1 MRFASAR
8 RLMGTS
14 AAALAALLLLGTP
27 LAGQDALLPGAA
39 GAESPQAESS
49 SSPADD
55 AGPAPTPAKATQ
67 AVEEATPA
75 AEDTTPAA
83 EDTAPVAEETAPPA
97 GAATP
102 AAEDPA
108 PTPAAKDPAPAE
120 GPLTPTPDPISSG
133 TAAFEPASFKGVLP
147 GKTTADEVAK
157 AWGAPKEIRK
167 QGQVLLHLFT
177 VEPFKRVEVSYFEDT
192 VISVVI
198 RFDRTFPANA
208 VAQQL
213 ELTSIRPVLISDD
226 LGNVQ
231 GQVYPERG
239 VLFAF
244 TPSDD
249 SGKPTMEVSHIILEP
264 ITAEPFLL
272 RAETSLDADVET
284 SLGDVRQALALEPGN
299 ARAHWLHAR
308 LLLDSGQAKKA
319 GEASAEAVRL
329 DPGNPEYH
337 VTRARVLARTGKLP
351 EAVAEAKKAVDVS
364 DQRPHVKA
372 GALCLLGDLTASGT
386 KPNYA
391 QAIQYHTEA
400 VRTAD
405 PLALNA
411 HPAIRVAAKEVLID
425 AHLGAAHDIAW
436 GAWKDKETAV
446 ARWIELAEALA
457 KDFVRTE
464 GGTGKHSF
472 RVAARALAIGVGMR
486 GKLDPEKW
494 TADVVRLGEELIAA
508 AEPGEKER
516 LKWELGVALYDALQV
531 YDMRGDHEAALK
543 CGERAI
549 EHLENSSRRNQVVT
563 ADYLLGRLYFRM
575 GSIQASRNKNHRLA
589 ISWYDKAVP
598 LLKKPV
604 PGQFFG
610 ELGRHGQTFVSMGV
624 SYWQTGQR
632 DLAVDLTQFGIALME
647 EAVRQGTLGE
657 SALSIPYG
665 NLAAMH
671 GELGAEQE
679 AQHYQAL
686 AEKYKKTTTQ

>member
-1 MRFASAR
+1 MRFASPR
-8 RLMGTS
+8 RLISTS
-14 AAALAALLLLGTP
+14 AALAALLLLGTP

-39 GAESPQAESS
+39 GTQSQPAEAS

-55 AGPAPTPAKATQ
+55 TAHAPTPAQ
-67 AVEEATPA
+67 AAPTAEETA
-75 AEDTTPAA
+75 PAA
-83 EDTAPVAEETAPPA
+83 EDTAPTAKQSA
-97 GAATP
+97 P
-102 AAEDPA
+102 AAEATA
-108 PTPAAKDPAPAE
+108 PTPATKGPAPADE
-120 GPLTPTPDPISSG
+120 PLTPTPDPISSG
-133 TAAFEPASFKGVLP
+133 AAAFEPASFKGVLP

-167 QGQVLLHLFT
+167 QGQVLMHLFT
-177 VEPFKRVEVSYFEDT
+177 VEPFKRVEVSYFQDT

-198 RFDRTFPANA
+198 RFDRTFPANS

-284 SLGDVRQALALEPGN
+284 SLADVRNALAMEPGN

-308 LLLDSGQAKKA
+308 LLLDAGEAKKA
-319 GEASAEAVRL
+319 VEASAEAVRL

-337 VTRARVLARTGKLP
+337 VTRARVLAHTGKLT
-351 EAVAEAKKAVDVS
+351 EAVAEAKKAVEVG
-364 DQRPHVKA
+364 DQRPHIKA
-372 GALCLLGDLTASGT
+372 RALCLLGDLTASGT

-436 GAWKDKETAV
+436 GSWKDKETAV
-446 ARWIELAEALA
+446 ARWLELAEALA

-464 GGTGKHSF
+464 GGTEKHAF
-472 RVAARALAIGVGMR
+472 RVAARALAIGVGLR
-486 GKLDPEKW
+486 GKLDPERW
-494 TADVVRLGEELIAA
+494 TANMVRLGEELIAA
-508 AEPGEKER
+508 AEPAEKER

-531 YDMRGDHEAALK
+531 YEMRGDHEAALK
-543 CGERAI
+543 YGERAI
-549 EHLENSSRRNQVVT
+549 EYLETSSRRNQVVT

-598 LLKKPV
+598 LLKRPV

-632 DLAVDLTQFGIALME
+632 DNAVDLTQFGIALME

-657 SALSIPYG
+657 SSLSIPYG

-686 AEKYKKTTTQ
+686 AEKYKNTTTQ